1 MEISKLFRGLIA
13 LQVLTA
19 IAMVLMPVDPNNE
32 TLTTIALI
40 GGIIT
45 SLFFFV
51 GLVLLFIFNAWG
63 RPIFTASVLLAI
75 PLTLSI
81 PEATIPIGNLEALL
95 NWFAGALDG
104 AMLAVMYLTS
114 LKERFQKEQ

>member
-1 MEISKLFRGLIA
+1 MEMSKLFRGLIA
-13 LQVLTA
+13 LQVLTT
-19 IAMVLMPVDPNNE
+19 IAMVLIPVDPNNE

-51 GLVLLFIFNAWG
+51 GLILLFIFNAWG

-81 PEATIPIGNLEALL
+81 PEATIPIGNLVGLL
-95 NWFAGALDG
+95 NWFGGVLDG
-104 AMLAVMYLTS
+104 AMLAMLYLTS
-114 LKERFQKEQ
+114 LKERFKKEQ